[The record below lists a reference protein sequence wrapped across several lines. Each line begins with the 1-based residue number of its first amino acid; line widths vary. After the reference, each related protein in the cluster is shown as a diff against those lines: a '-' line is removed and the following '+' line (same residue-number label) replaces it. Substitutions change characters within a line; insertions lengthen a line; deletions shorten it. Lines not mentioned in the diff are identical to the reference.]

1 MGDDGFHINIQGVTM
16 LEKFFGYRVE
26 LVEHS
31 TEYTL
36 VRAETAVPVGTQI
49 PVRVSGANGR
59 RTPSVPMVVISCR
72 AADCG
77 GFLLA
82 GKFLVD
88 HPDLTG
94 LEIPPSLS
102 QDSSARSAPRVSCH
116 LCVLSRSLP
125 GFRVMTVDISEG
137 GLQVE
142 APSGVELGSTVLLR
156 IEFDTNTLPSIEASA
171 VVAWCRQQERGRFRI
186 GLRFTSID
194 ERSQEIIGLYRDLL
208 VTRDESDISSRI
220 LQEEPSV
227 AVDLEVLEPAAPL
240 PTLNVI
246 EWHRIPVM
254 AQATL
259 VGYLRAGQQ
268 LQVRLRGGQPGVRS
282 REFIFTGLKGLKD
295 HFKEDPSVKVIAIF
309 RHAQTSEA
317 THRFQMLDANNQVL
331 LDIEAAAC
339 RESSSPVN

>member
-1 MGDDGFHINIQGVTM
+1 M

-31 TEYTL
+31 SEYTL
-36 VRAETAVPVGTQI
+36 VRAESAVPVGTQI

-59 RTPSVPMVVISCR
+59 RTPSVPMVVVSCR
-72 AADCG
+72 AAECG

-102 QDSSARSAPRVSCH
+102 HDSSTRSAPRVSCH

-125 GFRVMTVDISEG
+125 GFRVMTIDISEG

-156 IEFDTNTLPSIEASA
+156 LEFDTDTLPSIEASA
-171 VVAWCRQQERGRFRI
+171 VVAWCRQQERGRFRV

-194 ERSQEIIGLYRDLL
+194 DRSQEIIGRYRELL
-208 VTRDESDISSRI
+208 IAREESDISART
-220 LQEEPSV
+220 LQEERTV
-227 AVDLEVLEPAAPL
+227 AGDQDVLEPATAL
-240 PTLNVI
+240 PTLNVL
-246 EWHRIPVM
+246 EWHRIPLM
-254 AQATL
+254 EQATL
-259 VGYLRAGQQ
+259 VGYLRAGQH

-282 REFIFTGLKGLKD
+282 REFLFTGLKGLKD
-295 HFKEDPSVKVIAIF
+295 HFKEDPAVRVIATF
-309 RHAQTSEA
+309 RHAQTAEDS
-317 THRFQMLDANNQVL
+317 HRFQMLDASNQVL
-331 LDIEAAAC
+331 LEIEAAAC
-339 RESSSPVN
+339 RESSPQDN